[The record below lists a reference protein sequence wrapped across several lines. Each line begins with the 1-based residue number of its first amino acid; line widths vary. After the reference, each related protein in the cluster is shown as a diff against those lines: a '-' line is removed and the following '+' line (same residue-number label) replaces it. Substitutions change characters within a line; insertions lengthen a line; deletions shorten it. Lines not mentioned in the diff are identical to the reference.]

1 MNINIW
7 MKKVLAVIGS
17 ALMSLMIANVAYA
30 AVQNIIAEVEF
41 ADPVSITVP
50 VALQFGILDVGLLGS
65 ETIIIAPD
73 STVTGDI
80 ARITGGTQAASSMT
94 VTATPATPLSIQVGN
109 ITNNTGYTL
118 GTFMCKYNGGTDTA
132 CQAAPYLLTSVASA
146 PLLIGATL
154 FGTGFAGV
162 GTFDGSFDVTVAYQ

>member
-1 MNINIW
+1 
-7 MKKVLAVIGS
+7 MKKFLAILGS
-17 ALMSLMIANVAYA
+17 GLMGLMIANVAYA

-41 ADPVSITVP
+41 ANPVSITVP
-50 VALQFGILDVGLLGS
+50 VALKFGILDVGLLVS
-65 ETIIIAPD
+65 ESITIAPD

-94 VTATPATPLSIQVGN
+94 VTATTAQPLSIQVSN

-118 GTFMCKYNGGTDTA
+118 GSFICNYDTGSNTA

-154 FGTGFAGV
+154 FGTGTAGV
-162 GTFDGSFDVTVAYQ
+162 GVFNGSFDVTVVYQ